1 MISSF
6 AQLASHGG
14 GGRLVPHLAAA
25 VGCWWWWWWCG
36 LSVAGSHGHPPTPKQ
51 SSNKKTC
58 FSKTHQQKSKALDL
72 RLFCD
77 LGYVLENMLL
87 LDATCAFPHTQPAVA
102 RAASYWYVASLD
114 P

>member
-1 MISSF
+1 VVVAGWSSTSPQRW
-6 AQLASHGG
+6 AVGG
-14 GGRLVPHLAAA
+14 GGGGAGGL
-25 VGCWWWWWWCG
+25 G

-51 SSNKKTC
+51 SSNKNKTC